1 MEDNLHKELAELSPL
16 LNDLRK
22 KKEGFKVPDGYF
34 EQLQTNVLTQLQGEK
49 PPIVEPIPSRVVVQS
64 SSIWEQFITQL
75 EWLIRPRYAVAFGS
89 VALLI
94 AAAWFLFKSTN
105 ASIDNC
111 TTLACVSDTEI
122 EQYIE
127 ENIEDFEIEQ
137 LWQSSEDAIAEVTAK
152 TSKTEQEKNTQNPTK
167 KYHLKEANDE
177 ELDEMLDEMIQ
188 NGELSE
194 EELEDIL

>member
-34 EQLQTNVLTQLQGEK
+34 EQLQVNVLTQLQEEK
-49 PPIVEPIPSRVVVQS
+49 PPIVVSNPISVNAKHPSL
-64 SSIWEQFITQL
+64 WEQFLMQL

-94 AAAWFLFKSTN
+94 AASWYLFKSNDTIN
-105 ASIDNC
+105 DNC

-127 ENIEDFEIEQ
+127 ENIEDFETEQ